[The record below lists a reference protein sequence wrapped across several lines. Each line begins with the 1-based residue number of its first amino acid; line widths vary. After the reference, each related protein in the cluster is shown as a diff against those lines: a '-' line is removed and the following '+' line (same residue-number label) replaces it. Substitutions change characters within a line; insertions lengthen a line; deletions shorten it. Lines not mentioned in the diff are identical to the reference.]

1 MKKIAL
7 AVALA
12 IALVSGLFAFTGG
25 DSFEIGDSV
34 EAVSELPE
42 LGPIE
47 LITNQYNASQ
57 QAACSMAD
65 AGFFSRSF
73 CVFVPTGVPGF
84 TIGAAT
90 TIDCV
95 PAGAWTFV
103 VELTVCANPPGP
115 AGPFFSSLVALPGPG
130 TQNDP
135 CIGTHFATITLTNP
149 GSHTLVINVTGN
161 RPSSCS

>member
-1 MKKIAL
+1 MKKIVL
-7 AVALA
+7 AVALVM
-12 IALVSGLFAFTGG
+12 ALVSGLFAYTGG
-25 DSFEIGDSV
+25 DSVEIGVPV

-47 LITNQYNASQ
+47 LIAHEYAASQ
-57 QAACSMAD
+57 QAVCSPAT
-65 AGFFSRSF
+65 GFTPSF
-73 CVFVPTGVPGF
+73 CVFAPTGVAGF
-84 TIGAAT
+84 DIGAAT
-90 TIDCV
+90 TIDCA
-95 PAGAWTFV
+95 PAGAWTFGG
-103 VELTVCANPPGP
+103 TVCTNPPGP
-115 AGPFFSSLVALPGPG
+115 EGPFFRSFVALPGNG